1 MWEIVTFLH
10 NVYDSYVLTQS
21 DHLLYSSDS
30 LMYYS
35 NIFST
40 KKTCTILILYRTYKH
55 VLDRYD
61 SKFHG
66 N

>member
-1 MWEIVTFLH
+1 MWEIVSFY

-21 DHLLYSSDS
+21 DRLLYSSDS

-40 KKTCTILILYRTYKH
+40 KKTCTILILYRN

>member
-1 MWEIVTFLH
+1 MWEIVSFLH

-21 DHLLYSSDS
+21 DRLLYSSDS

-40 KKTCTILILYRTYKH
+40 KKTCTILILYRN